1 MLTKIKN
8 KSLLADFSLLIIAV
22 IWGSGFV
29 ATKNALDSYSPYFIM
44 ASRFFIACVSIG
56 LVFFKNIKKITK
68 KDFMAGSIIGFL
80 LFIAFAAQT
89 IGLQYTTAAKQAFIT
104 GTNVVMVPFIYWLVN
119 SKKPDIYNLIA
130 AFMCFIG
137 IGFLTLEG
145 SLHINL
151 GDGLTLACA
160 LFFACHIVA
169 IGYYAEKH
177 DPIVLTFVQ
186 FLVAFIL
193 SLISIFSF
201 NEIPSTISK
210 EGLFPII
217 YLGVFSTFI
226 AFLIQNVAQKYTTPT
241 RAAIILCLE
250 AVFGSLLSCFL
261 LGEDFT
267 YKMFIGC
274 IVIFLAIVT
283 AETKWEF
290 IKFKGAEKN
299 YEY

>member
-1 MLTKIKN
+1 MLSKIKN
-8 KSLLADFSLLIIAV
+8 KSLLADLSLLIITV

-44 ASRFFIACVSIG
+44 SSRFFIACLAIG
-56 LVFFKNIKKITK
+56 LVFFKTIKKMTRKEFI
-68 KDFMAGSIIGFL
+68 AGSIIGFF

-89 IGLQYTTAAKQAFIT
+89 VGLQYTTAAKQAFIT
-104 GTNVVMVPFIYWLVN
+104 GTNVVMVPFIYWIV
-119 SKKPDIYNLIA
+119 STKKPDIYNLTA

-137 IGFLTLEG
+137 IAFLTLEG

-151 GDGLTLACA
+151 GDALTLACA

-169 IGYYAEKH
+169 IGYYAEKY
-177 DPIVLTFVQ
+177 DPIILTFVQ
-186 FLVAFIL
+186 FLVAFVL
-193 SLISIFSF
+193 SLFSTFLF
-201 NEIPSTISK
+201 NEVPLSFSK

-217 YLGVFSTFI
+217 YLGLFSTFI
-226 AFLIQNVAQKYTTPT
+226 AFLVQNIAQKYTTPT

-250 AVFGSLLSCFL
+250 AVFGSILSCFL
-261 LGEDFT
+261 LKEAFT
-267 YKMFIGC
+267 YKMLIGC
-274 IVIFLAIVT
+274 IVIFLAIIT

-290 IKFKGAEKN
+290 LKFKRVEEN